1 MLSYKGIQLCTLT
14 VLVCYP
20 RDVQWVFFP
29 HRLEFYATHQM
40 TTMAASIKG
49 QHIYWSTDWSI
60 PG

>member
-1 MLSYKGIQLCTLT
+1 
-14 VLVCYP
+14 
-20 RDVQWVFFP
+20 
-29 HRLEFYATHQM
+29 M